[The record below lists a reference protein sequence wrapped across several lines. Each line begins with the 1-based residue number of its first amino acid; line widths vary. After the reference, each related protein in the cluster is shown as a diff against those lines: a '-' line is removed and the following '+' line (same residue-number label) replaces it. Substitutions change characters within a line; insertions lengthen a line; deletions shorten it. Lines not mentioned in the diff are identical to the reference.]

1 MSFSDTNRSRRIY
14 SVIAS
19 PNRLEILRIL
29 NTKGPLSYSELKT
42 YAGFKSK
49 KESGKFAYHLR
60 KLVKQMLVS
69 LNRAERKYQ
78 ITNLG
83 RLILNLTRQ
92 IEEQS
97 LLEGGKIYVRS
108 SKQSMEEFSS
118 DKILRSLV
126 REAGMPLE
134 EAQKVT
140 NETEARLQ
148 KFQTAYL
155 TGPLIRE
162 LVNSI
167 LIEHGY
173 EEYRH
178 KLTRLGMP
186 VSDVTELFSSVSRAS
201 SGVDTLLA
209 KTSEAVFSEYLI
221 LTQLPRD
228 VSDAHIGG
236 DLHISNT
243 GSWGLKPDVLFA
255 DLDALL
261 SDGISL
267 GGKMISVPRIPP
279 PKTPN
284 DGIAA
289 FVTLSSLLTRE
300 TNDELCFFNFID
312 FIDKLIPNSTIDA
325 IETLCRSLFLE
336 SGTYTN
342 TAGKP
347 LISIFLTSDHTDKKR
362 TQIIIQGILN
372 AYRYYESLTPL
383 PVFKLIL
390 GFDRQDYSKE
400 VISSLLKLVNSGT
413 PIAITCNNKVE
424 RAFSGLTRQTT
435 HGVSLHGL
443 AMLSGLS
450 VNLPRLAYESGTD
463 DTYFKAKLALI
474 LQLALSALTTR
485 KKLIAES
492 VKNGLLPTLA
502 ANSSIVST
510 NNIPLIINLVGLE
523 EALTT
528 LLGDKTTSNARL
540 ELAEKV
546 LSTAIKIATEKP
558 NNPEER
564 AYIAMVKDDGS
575 ARLASLDVEKYGR
588 TKVNLHGAEAYSDV
602 PTSKGSDL
610 DPKMI
615 ELVSKYSSIINAG
628 GVVLV
633 ELSQDLTV
641 ESLTAL
647 IDKAMKLKEF
657 IKLERRTVVCRNC
670 GKRLPMETT
679 KCTACKSTLLAGD
692 SA

>member
-78 ITNLG
+78 VTNLG

-118 DKILRSLV
+118 DRILRSLV

-140 NETEARLQ
+140 NEAEARLQ

-186 VSDVTELFSSVSRAS
+186 VSDVTELFSSVSGAS
-201 SGVDTLLA
+201 LGVDALLA
-209 KTSEAVFSEYLI
+209 STSDAVFSEYLI

-236 DLHISNT
+236 DIHISNT

-255 DLDALL
+255 DLNTLL

-267 GGKMISVPRIPP
+267 AGKMISVPRIPP
-279 PKTPN
+279 PKTPT
-284 DGIAA
+284 DGISA
-289 FVTLSSLLTRE
+289 FVTLSNLLTRE
-300 TNDELCFFNFID
+300 TNEELCFFNFLD
-312 FIDKLIPNSTIDA
+312 FIDKLIPNLTTKT
-325 IETLCRSLFLE
+325 IETVSRSLFLE
-336 SGTYTN
+336 SGISSNST
-342 TAGKP
+342 GKP
-347 LISIFLTSDHTDKKR
+347 LISIFLSSAHIDHERIQK
-362 TQIIIQGILN
+362 ILQGILS
-372 AYRYYESLTPL
+372 AYTYYVSLTPS

-390 GFDRQDYSKE
+390 GLKRQDYSTE
-400 VISSLLKLVNSGT
+400 VISSILNLINLGI
-413 PIAITCNNKVE
+413 PIAITSSDPVE
-424 RAFSGLTRQTT
+424 RAFSGLKRQTS
-435 HGVSLHGL
+435 HGVTEHGV

-463 DTYFKAKLALI
+463 DTYFKAKLALV

-485 KKLIAES
+485 KKLIVES
-492 VKNGLLPTLA
+492 VKKGLLPTLA

-510 NNIPLIINLVGLE
+510 NNMPMIINLVGLE
-523 EALTT
+523 EALTN
-528 LLGDKTTSNARL
+528 LLGEKTTGSARL
-540 ELAEKV
+540 ELAEKI
-546 LSTAIKIATEKP
+546 LSTGVKVATEKP

-564 AYIAMVKDDGS
+564 AYIAMVEDGGS

-588 TKVNLHGAEAYSDV
+588 SKVNLHGDGAYSDA
-602 PTSKGSDL
+602 PSSKGSDL
-610 DPKMI
+610 NPKMVVP
-615 ELVSKYSSIINAG
+615 LGQSSSILNAG
-628 GVVLV
+628 GVARV
-633 ELSQDLTV
+633 ELSHDLDA
-641 ESLTAL
+641 ESLTK
-647 IDKAMKLKEF
+647 IINETIKLKEF
-657 IKLERRTVVCRNC
+657 VKLDRLTVVCRNC
-670 GKRLPMETT
+670 GKRLPVDTT
-679 KCTACKSTLLAGD
+679 KCTACKSTLIARD
-692 SA
+692 RA

>member
-78 ITNLG
+78 VTNLG

-118 DKILRSLV
+118 DRILRSLV

-140 NETEARLQ
+140 NEAEARLQ

-186 VSDVTELFSSVSRAS
+186 VSDVTELFSSVSGAS
-201 SGVDTLLA
+201 SGVDALLA
-209 KTSEAVFSEYLI
+209 STSDAVFSEYLI

-284 DGIAA
+284 EGISA
-289 FVTLSSLLTRE
+289 FVALSNLLSRE
-300 TNDELCFFNFID
+300 TNDELCFFNFLD
-312 FIDKLIPNSTIDA
+312 FIDNLIPKLDTKA
-325 IETLCRSLFLE
+325 VETVTRSLFLE
-336 SGTYTN
+336 SGTSPN
-342 TAGKP
+342 SAGKP
-347 LISIFLTSDHTDKKR
+347 IISLFLTSDHTDKAR
-362 TQIIIQGILN
+362 TQMILQGILS
-372 AYRYYESLTPL
+372 AYIYYVSLTPF

-390 GFDRQDYSKE
+390 GFERQDYSKE
-400 VISSLLKLVNSGT
+400 VIFSILKLINSGT
-413 PIAITCNNKVE
+413 PIAITRDDRVE
-424 RAFSGLTRQTT
+424 RAFSGLKRQST
-435 HGVSLHGL
+435 HGVTAHGL

-463 DTYFKAKLALI
+463 DTYFKAKLALL
-474 LQLALSALTTR
+474 LQLALSALKTR
-485 KKLIAES
+485 KKLILES

-510 NNIPLIINLVGLE
+510 NSMPMIINLVGLE
-523 EALTT
+523 EALTN
-528 LLGDKTTSNARL
+528 LLGEKSTRNSRL
-540 ELAEKV
+540 ELADKV
-546 LSTAIKIATEKP
+546 LSTAIKVASEKP
-558 NNPEER
+558 TNPEER
-564 AYIAMVKDDGS
+564 AYIAIVEDEGS

-588 TKVNLHGAEAYSDV
+588 SKVNLHGEVRYSDV
-602 PTSKGSDL
+602 PLSRGSDL
-610 DPKMI
+610 NPKMV
-615 ELVSKYSSIINAG
+615 EMLGKYSAILNAG
-628 GVVLV
+628 GVALV
-633 ELSQDLTV
+633 EISHDLAV
-641 ESLTAL
+641 ESLTKI
-647 IDKAMKLKEF
+647 IDEAIKLKEF
-657 IKLERRTVVCRNC
+657 IKLDRLTVVCRNC

-679 KCTACKSTLLAGD
+679 KCTACKSTSIARD
-692 SA
+692 RA